1 MSDQSTRRVRIDEVS
16 GLFKRD
22 GGFVETSHGG
32 RQKDGNFVAWG
43 RANFRE
49 VVPELPPP
57 AVPEQSAESEQQS
70 EEAQAEQAGK
80 EAAMLA
86 AAEAAA
92 APPPPPPPPVD
103 QDPPPSAEEIL
114 AEIEAAREEG
124 RANGYAQGI
133 AAARQ
138 ELSEALLAL
147 RSMESELV
155 FQADEARQQAA
166 NMMAQHVRR
175 IAQDLAGTVFAE
187 IPQEFIERIRR
198 AADLFIRANTEFT
211 ISISRHDAKALT
223 DALAG
228 DEVFASIRVIA
239 DPDLVRGA
247 FRLSSRDL
255 EVEDTPLIEGGEE
268 E

>member
-57 AVPEQSAESEQQS
+57 AVPEQLAEAEQQS

-80 EAAMLA
+80 E
-86 AAEAAA
+86 A

>member
-92 APPPPPPPPVD
+92 APPPPPPVD
-103 QDPPPSAEEIL
+103 QDPPPSAKEIL
-114 AEIEAAREEG
+114 AAIEAAREEG